1 MMTVRQLLPIEEF
14 IRAIIHAAI
23 LLPLLAIIGHPVEEW
38 AITAAVLYVF
48 LWLSREVIAGLS
60 LYVSKS
66 LLRYGERVSQ
76 KLNVAILDNQPS
88 EYNLPAKVIASVI
101 LVLLFCA
108 ISGAG
113 LGTGSL
119 AVNGAGLT
127 PLPGYIAVIAGGL
140 FLAGTI
146 GVSLILGLL
155 ALVLVA
161 VDNLSESVN
170 PRFNQFDA
178 ITRQVDTRLRNKALT
193 RQSPATS

>member
-1 MMTVRQLLPIEEF
+1 MLKKDLLPIRNF
-14 IRAIIHAAI
+14 KQAAI
-23 LLPLLAIIGHPVEEW
+23 CATLLFLLLVIIRHPVEEL
-38 AITAAVLYVF
+38 ALTAAVLYVF
-48 LWLSREVIAGLS
+48 LWLSKEVIERLVIYVLSGL
-60 LYVSKS
+60 V
-66 LLRYGERVSQ
+66 RYMGRIEQKPGAADWDSQ
-76 KLNVAILDNQPS
+76 SPQPNFVANAS
-88 EYNLPAKVIASVI
+88 AVIMVA
-101 LVLLFCA
+101 LWLFA
-108 ISGAG
+108 IIGAG
-113 LGTGSL
+113 FTLGSL

-127 PLPGYIAVIAGGL
+127 PLPGYITVIAGGA

-146 GVSLILGLL
+146 GVSLILGLI

>member
-1 MMTVRQLLPIEEF
+1 MLTVKKLLPIEEF
-14 IRAIIHAAI
+14 IGAIIHAAI

-66 LLRYGERVSQ
+66 LLCYGERVSQ

-88 EYNLPAKVIASVI
+88 EYNLPAKVITGVI

-108 ISGAG
+108 IIGAG
-113 LGTGSL
+113 LGMGNF
-119 AVNGAGLT
+119 AINNFGLT
-127 PLPGYIAVIAGGL
+127 PLPGYFPWVAWGLAIAGGL
-140 FLAGTI
+140 GLSCIFG
-146 GVSLILGLL
+146 LIT
-155 ALVLVA
+155 LVLVA

-170 PRFNQFDA
+170 PRFYQFDA
-178 ITRQVDTRLRNKALT
+178 ITRQVDSRLRNKALT